1 MFYQGTMS
9 FEKNRITSLVH
20 AKHIDRIGRTEILRK
35 YPELDLLTLQQ
46 TLISI
51 EICSFLTSER
61 LENCIHLNQNPVPCN
76 IQEAIIMGIL
86 KGYCKIFLPHKF
98 PSLWTWLIFNH
109 LWQKSTH
116 GRYTHGIKWKGV
128 LSNWL

>member
-9 FEKNRITSLVH
+9 FEKIRITSLVH
-20 AKHIDRIGRTEILRK
+20 AKHIDGIGRTKILRK

-51 EICSFLTSER
+51 KICSFLTSVR

-76 IQEAIIMGIL
+76 IQEAITMGI
-86 KGYCKIFLPHKF
+86 
-98 PSLWTWLIFNH
+98 
-109 LWQKSTH
+109 
-116 GRYTHGIKWKGV
+116 
-128 LSNWL
+128 